1 MAMNTDIAT
10 RYEIE
15 LDAIE
20 RHPEI
25 AEHDALELLR
35 SEFRL
40 AFNASHFI
48 ALSVD
53 DPQVTVVSRTH
64 PQEGVARFTL
74 TFDFVPRRERSDDD
88 AIALIRSE
96 FQRALNA
103 SYFLHAFVEDPAI
116 AVYPDEPDSAELR
129 WAA

>member
-1 MAMNTDIAT
+1 MNTEIAT
-10 RYEIE
+10 RYDIE

-20 RHPEI
+20 RHPELG
-25 AEHDALELLR
+25 EHDALELLR

-53 DPQVTVVSRTH
+53 DPQVTVVSRTI
-64 PQEGVARFTL
+64 PQEGIGRYELTL
-74 TFDFVPRRERSDDD
+74 EFVPRRELAEDD
-88 AIALIRSE
+88 AIALVHSE

-116 AVYPDEPDSAELR
+116 AIRQSEFVADELR

>member
-1 MAMNTDIAT
+1 MAMNTEIAT

-20 RHPEI
+20 RHPELGD
-25 AEHDALELLR
+25 HDALELLR
-35 SEFRL
+35 GEFRL
-40 AFNASHFI
+40 AFNASHFV
-48 ALSVD
+48 ALSAD

-64 PQEGVARFTL
+64 PQEGVARYEITL
-74 TFDFVPRRERSDDD
+74 EFVPRRERTEAD
-88 AIALIRSE
+88 AIALVHGE

-103 SYFLHAFVEDPAI
+103 SYFLRAFADDPAI
-116 AVYPDEPDSAELR
+116 AIRSSELVVDELR

>member
-1 MAMNTDIAT
+1 MNNETLT

-15 LDAIE
+15 FDAIE
-20 RHPEI
+20 RHPGLSDHE
-25 AEHDALELLR
+25 ALELLR

-53 DPQVTVVSRTH
+53 DPDVSVLSRTH
-64 PQEGVARFTL
+64 PQEGIARYDLTL
-74 TFDFVPRRERSDDD
+74 EFVPRRALSEDD
-88 AIALIRSE
+88 AIALVLSE

-103 SYFLHAFVEDPAI
+103 SYFLRICVEDPAI
-116 AVYPDEPDSAELR
+116 TVQTRELVTDELR

>member
-1 MAMNTDIAT
+1 MNPTTAT

-15 LDAIE
+15 LDVIE
-20 RHPEI
+20 RRPGLSDR
-25 AEHDALELLR
+25 DARALLR

-40 AFNASHFI
+40 ALNASHFI
-48 ALSVD
+48 ALSAD
-53 DPQVTVVSRTH
+53 DPEIDVVSRTR
-64 PQEGVARFTL
+64 PQEGIARYAVTL
-74 TFDFVPRRERSDDD
+74 EFVPRR
-88 AIALIRSE
+88 ALSEQDSVALVRSE

-116 AVYPDEPDSAELR
+116 AIRSRELVVDELR

>member
-1 MAMNTDIAT
+1 MNTEIAT

-20 RHPEI
+20 RHPELGD
-25 AEHDALELLR
+25 HDAIELLR
-35 SEFRL
+35 GEFRL

-48 ALSVD
+48 ALSAD
-53 DPQVTVVSRTH
+53 DPQVAVTSRTH
-64 PQEGVARFTL
+64 PQEGVARYEVTL
-74 TFDFVPRRERSDDD
+74 EFVPRREHCEDD
-88 AIALIRSE
+88 AIALVRSE

-103 SYFLHAFVEDPAI
+103 SYFLRAFADDPAI
-116 AVYPDEPDSAELR
+116 AIRSGALVVDELR

>member
-1 MAMNTDIAT
+1 MNTETAT

-15 LDAIE
+15 LDVIE
-20 RHPEI
+20 RYPGLGNHEAI
-25 AEHDALELLR
+25 ALLH

-48 ALSVD
+48 ALSAD
-53 DPQVTVVSRTH
+53 DPHVVVHSRTH
-64 PQEGVARFTL
+64 PQEGIARYDVTL
-74 TFDFVPRRERSDDD
+74 EFVPRRDLPGDEL
-88 AIALIRSE
+88 AALVRSE

-103 SYFLHAFVEDPAI
+103 SYFLRVFVDDPTI
-116 AVYPDEPDSAELR
+116 AVRADELVADETLR